1 MNNARRLIPV
11 LIVAIWVGVLAL
23 YPARAADLIGNWDGE
38 HAWGKTSAG
47 AITSNSGDYVKFY
60 GDKIGTFG
68 GTYPMATL
76 RLWNQSLVFS
86 ASGANNDSSG
96 ELQIDRW
103 LGSGATF
110 VWSVANDS
118 AANDDSLTVTVEM
131 KNSSG
136 CSWYT
141 VLTLA
146 NGDSAQVVEGTTFID
161 SLDFANPALR
171 HPYMR
176 IYLDGK
182 GIAAGK
188 TKYTKFTGDLTLFR
202 PTQ

>member
-1 MNNARRLIPV
+1 MKRGTIPV
-11 LIVAIWVGVLAL
+11 LITFVVVCAMVLTAIATDGV
-23 YPARAADLIGNWDGE
+23 GNWKGFGVGTT
-38 HAWGKTSAG
+38 A
-47 AITSNSGDYVKFY
+47 NSGAYIQYLRNVTTGLY
-60 GDKIGTFG
+60 GPCAT
-68 GTYPMATL
+68 MVTL
-76 RLWNQSLVFS
+76 RLWDAALTFS
-86 ASGANNDSSG
+86 ASGAGNDSSG
-96 ELQIDRW
+96 QLQIDDW

-131 KNSSG
+131 KNCSG

-146 NGDSAQVVEGTTFID
+146 NGDSAQVVEGTTWVD
-161 SLDFANPALR
+161 SLDFGNPALR
-171 HPYMR
+171 HPFMR

>member
-1 MNNARRLIPV
+1 MKRGAIVV
-11 LIVAIWVGVLAL
+11 LVAFVIVCAMALTAIATDNV
-23 YPARAADLIGNWDGE
+23 GNWKGY
-38 HAWGKTSAG
+38 GNGT
-47 AITSNSGDYVKFY
+47 TTNSGAYIQYFRNVTNGLY
-60 GDKIGTFG
+60 GSCPTMVTF
-68 GTYPMATL
+68 
-76 RLWNQSLVFS
+76 RLWSDNLAFS
-86 ASGANNDSSG
+86 ASGAGNDSSG
-96 ELQIDRW
+96 ELQISDW

-131 KNSSG
+131 KNCVS

-161 SLDFANPALR
+161 SLDFGNPALR

-188 TKYTKFTGDLTLFR
+188 TKYTKFTGDVTLFK